1 MRHVQD
7 LDALDAATLRSWRLL
22 NLVGWGVAGAA
33 TTLVVALVAGAVTQR
48 LYEEGH
54 SWSNGLAFLSV
65 LVAGAIGGALVG
77 AKVYR
82 SPGTVA
88 FLGQAA
94 LFVGSLVWRARV
106 DGETVGSIE
115 VAMQALFWLL
125 VVLPAVLAARLVW
138 RRRPASLRGAGAP
151 MALVR
156 ETIVGRPAAPGTASP

>member
-1 MRHVQD
+1 MRQVRD

-33 TTLVVALVAGAVTQR
+33 TTIVVALVAGAVTQR

-54 SWSNGLAFLSV
+54 SWSNALAFLSV
-65 LVAGAIGGALVG
+65 LVAGGIGGALVG

-94 LFVGSLVWRARV
+94 LFAGSLVWQARV
-106 DGETVGSIE
+106 DGETMGPIE
-115 VAMQALFWLL
+115 VVMHSLFWLL
-125 VVLPAVLAARLVW
+125 VLLPAVLAARLVW
-138 RRRPASLRGAGAP
+138 RRRPASLRGAP
-151 MALVR
+151 TALARATVAG
-156 ETIVGRPAAPGTASP
+156 TPAAPGTASP